1 MNNFIDRFL
10 THPILDWIAQATLV
24 LFVVG
29 VIIATCACF
38 VWGVA

>member
-1 MNNFIDRFL
+1 MSELIDRL
-10 THPILDWIAQATLV
+10 LMHPILDWLAQATV
-24 LFVVG
+24 FVFVVA

>member
-1 MNNFIDRFL
+1 MSDHIDRFL
-10 THPILDWIAQATLV
+10 THPVLDWIAQATV
-24 LFVVG
+24 FVFVVG